1 MCPSGRNST
10 RPRVNRRQILRW
22 ALVWSVTV
30 EQAEFRDCGHTQRE
44 RNAMTTTVASTVHDE
59 AVAIVREAVDQ
70 FLPIA
75 RVQRIDMDT
84 QQWEALMREIREVV
98 QHTV

>member
-1 MCPSGRNST
+1 
-10 RPRVNRRQILRW
+10 
-22 ALVWSVTV
+22 
-30 EQAEFRDCGHTQRE
+30 
-44 RNAMTTTVASTVHDE
+44 MTTTVASTVHDE

-98 QHTV
+98 QLPV

>member
-1 MCPSGRNST
+1 
-10 RPRVNRRQILRW
+10 
-22 ALVWSVTV
+22 
-30 EQAEFRDCGHTQRE
+30 
-44 RNAMTTTVASTVHDE
+44 MTTTVASTVHDE